1 MLWKIRDGIFVM
13 SFVLCMLIAI
23 LWLDGFELDNDGVT
37 QCSLGD
43 HPTNWLDTSLHPYA
57 QNSDSLTIFDW

>member
-1 MLWKIRDGIFVM
+1 
-13 SFVLCMLIAI
+13 MLIAI